1 MKTEL
6 SSTIN
11 KLILDIKNAGK
22 MDNSLITEI
31 VKSNKLSEKNLSTFA
46 SFNHANNESYG
57 RKLIYNNENFKL
69 LLMSWKA
76 GDFTAI
82 HNHGYTDWGCMYF
95 FGEASHRLYEIVG
108 DELKI
113 IQKDNFH
120 KSQIAQ
126 VCGDLTH
133 MMGNTGLKDF
143 TTLHIYGSN
152 TRKSIVSENAKVY
165 LPEFQKVVT
174 TIGPAYLILDRSLV
188 QSEEPL
194 LKIGQDVLLDY
205 FTLVKPFYER
215 NKQLEIILRM
225 EKILNNYNDFYQN

>member
-6 SSTIN
+6 SSTIY

-31 VKSNKLSEKNLSTFA
+31 VNSNKLSKKDLNAFV
-46 SFNHANNESYG
+46 SFGHTNSESYG
-57 RKLIYNNENFKL
+57 RKLIFDNGNFKL

-82 HNHGYTDWGCMYF
+82 HNHGYSEWGCVYF
-95 FGEASHRLYEIVG
+95 FGKASHRLYEIVD

-120 KSQIAQ
+120 ESQIAA

-133 MMGNTGLKDF
+133 MMGNAGLKNF

-152 TRKSIVSENAKVY
+152 TRKSNVSENAKVY
-165 LPEFQKVVT
+165 FPEFQKAVT
-174 TIGPAYLILDRSLV
+174 TMGQAYLNIDRSLIL
-188 QSEEPL
+188 SEEPL
-194 LKIGQDVLLDY
+194 LKIGQDV
-205 FTLVKPFYER
+205 
-215 NKQLEIILRM
+215 
-225 EKILNNYNDFYQN
+225 